1 MLLNIRKKKKEDA
14 KYAPGRLNIGEKEE
28 YQFI

>member
-1 MLLNIRKKKKEDA
+1 MLLNIRKKKKEDG
-14 KYAPGRLNIGEKEE
+14 KYALERLNIGEKEE